1 MVCVIRH
8 CVLTINKFKIGN
20 LIAIRGRDIV
30 KEQALGPRSCLKCP
44 SSCCKSEIGKMYAKK
59 KKKRKEKEKQ
69 DMTVPFAR
77 ARAKLGGSI
86 R

>member
-1 MVCVIRH
+1 MFFLFFRSI
-8 CVLTINKFKIGN
+8 LKGDLFIYLLIYLFK
-20 LIAIRGRDIV
+20 LIYLLIYLSLFIYLFIYFFTSYPLE
-30 KEQALGPRSCLKCP
+30 K
-44 SSCCKSEIGKMYAKK
+44 
-59 KKKRKEKEKQ
+59 KEKQ

>member
-1 MVCVIRH
+1 MYDFWRKFLICYFNLNTSQG
-8 CVLTINKFKIGN
+8 CEESEQTNKQTN
-20 LIAIRGRDIV
+20 
-30 KEQALGPRSCLKCP
+30 
-44 SSCCKSEIGKMYAKK
+44 
-59 KKKRKEKEKQ
+59 KQ

>member
-1 MVCVIRH
+1 MPQTWLFNNNYVCKNNNVQSTRISWLSNLH
-8 CVLTINKFKIGN
+8 YEKQYDIDATTSYWYQDPMLHQKKNKK
-20 LIAIRGRDIV
+20 
-30 KEQALGPRSCLKCP
+30 
-44 SSCCKSEIGKMYAKK
+44 
-59 KKKRKEKEKQ
+59 KQ

>member
-1 MVCVIRH
+1 MLYLKI
-8 CVLTINKFKIGN
+8 INTFLEKKKF
-20 LIAIRGRDIV
+20 
-30 KEQALGPRSCLKCP
+30 ESCRKLSK
-44 SSCCKSEIGKMYAKK
+44 KLKK
-59 KKKRKEKEKQ
+59 KKKKKKKKNQ

>member
-1 MVCVIRH
+1 MQSSMIKYLFAFID
-8 CVLTINKFKIGN
+8 VL
-20 LIAIRGRDIV
+20 R
-30 KEQALGPRSCLKCP
+30 LKN
-44 SSCCKSEIGKMYAKK
+44 
-59 KKKRKEKEKQ
+59 RKEKKKEQ

>member
-1 MVCVIRH
+1 MYTRLGFSVRVSRVYSLC
-8 CVLTINKFKIGN
+8 LDKMQ
-20 LIAIRGRDIV
+20 
-30 KEQALGPRSCLKCP
+30 KER
-44 SSCCKSEIGKMYAKK
+44 KK
-59 KKKRKEKEKQ
+59 ERKKEKL

>member
-1 MVCVIRH
+1 MERH
-8 CVLTINKFKIGN
+8 RTWDNVLFSIHRIDACD
-20 LIAIRGRDIV
+20 L
-30 KEQALGPRSCLKCP
+30 
-44 SSCCKSEIGKMYAKK
+44 
-59 KKKRKEKEKQ
+59 KRKCTCERAMKKQKQKQKQKKKQ

>member
-1 MVCVIRH
+1 M
-8 CVLTINKFKIGN
+8 LNDN
-20 LIAIRGRDIV
+20 LHDFGQI
-30 KEQALGPRSCLKCP
+30 K
-44 SSCCKSEIGKMYAKK
+44 Y
-59 KKKRKEKEKQ
+59 KQ

>member
-1 MVCVIRH
+1 MHWNMKAQFLVNGDILHVYYFDNNWTNTRCICTH
-8 CVLTINKFKIGN
+8 YNTICVLNSKVSNMEIES
-20 LIAIRGRDIV
+20 LI
-30 KEQALGPRSCLKCP
+30 
-44 SSCCKSEIGKMYAKK
+44 SEIFEKKRKK
-59 KKKRKEKEKQ
+59 KKL